1 MGLENI
7 LEKINL
13 NTSTEVES
21 VISAAK
27 NQAVAIV
34 EEAKKKA
41 AEDYAKSLEAAEKEA
56 IEAVNHVRS
65 MTSLESRKM
74 KLAAKRE
81 VIDETFAVV
90 CNKLKNLPDG
100 EYAVFLASLAN
111 AYANKGTLYFSDRDS
126 RISELVRPHLQGDF
140 KISKTTVKKLP
151 DGFIV
156 KNGNIQVVCTVEELL
171 SVKRAELE
179 PIAVKVLFAE

>member
-7 LEKINL
+7 LEKITL
-13 NTSTEVES
+13 NASTEVES

-27 NQAVAIV
+27 SEAVAIV
-34 EEAKKKA
+34 EQAKKKA

-56 IEAVNHVRS
+56 IEFVNHVRS
-65 MTSLESRKM
+65 MSALESRKM

-81 VIDETFAVV
+81 IIDETFAVV

-100 EYAVFLASLAN
+100 EYSAFLASLAN
-111 AYANKGTLYFSDRDS
+111 SSANKGTLYFSDRDS
-126 RISELVRPHLQGDF
+126 RLAELVRAHLQGDF

-151 DGFIV
+151 DGFII

-171 SVKRAELE
+171 SVNRAWLE
-179 PIAVKVLFAE
+179 PIAVKELFAE